1 MSFFIKR
8 QKYNITTS
16 EEVLENLIYIGQTD
30 SDDYKFLSRDDR
42 CVYVISRSSIVDVK
56 EV

>member
-8 QKYNITTS
+8 RKYKITTS

-30 SDDYKFLSRDDR
+30 FDDYKFLSRVNR
-42 CVYVISRSSIVDVK
+42 CVYAISRKSIVDVK
-56 EV
+56 EI

>member
-30 SDDYKFLSRDDR
+30 FDEYKFLSHDNR